1 MEAII
6 FCISVIVI
14 ANVGGIYFYL
24 PSQKREKKKKKMPP
38 LQNKSII
45 FAQ

>member
-6 FCISVIVI
+6 LCIFIIII

-24 PSQKREKKKKKMPP
+24 QDRKKKKK
-38 LQNKSII
+38 
-45 FAQ
+45 

>member
-6 FCISVIVI
+6 FCISIIVI

-24 PSQKREKKKKKMPP
+24 QDKKEEREDKEYIEI
-38 LQNKSII
+38 SE
-45 FAQ
+45 

>member
-6 FCISVIVI
+6 LCIFIIII

-24 PSQKREKKKKKMPP
+24 QEKKKEKGKK
-38 LQNKSII
+38 
-45 FAQ
+45 

>member
-6 FCISVIVI
+6 LCIFIIII

-24 PSQKREKKKKKMPP
+24 QDRKEKK
-38 LQNKSII
+38 Q
-45 FAQ
+45 